1 MKKVDVAIIGTGPG
15 GGMAACCLAK
25 TGLKVLVLEKSK
37 LPRSKACGGALSP
50 GVKKL
55 IDWDFSS
62 LVEVKVVAGKYF
74 YNYNLP
80 KEILS
85 ENSKNSQNKVCPALM
100 VNRSRFDYHFIE
112 RAVSLGKGNVTLWD
126 GFRVV
131 QVKENDNSVVIQ
143 GSNQEMIEADFLI
156 AADGATSITAK
167 CLGLNQKAG
176 LGLAID
182 AEIEVKPTVYEAE
195 NKTATFNI
203 HFPSNGYSW
212 IFPKAG
218 YLSCGV
224 MSWTGQQGL
233 SKAMNEFLEKSFSR
247 ESMKSVK
254 TLSHPIPLYN
264 SHRQIATRRV
274 CLVGDAANLVD
285 PFLGE
290 GIKYALMSGT
300 LAANIISSLMKN
312 GLYADMIKEIESNP
326 QDCRI
331 YQKLIHQGIGKH
343 LNSIKS
349 STLEP
354 LLYAPEL
361 AYRSFI
367 LGENS
372 DELYR
377 QLPFLKA
384 FDIAILNEL

>member
-15 GGMAACCLAK
+15 GGMAACRLAK

-37 LPRSKACGGALSP
+37 LPRHKACGGALSL
-50 GVKKL
+50 GVKEI

-62 LVEVKVVAGKYF
+62 QIEVETVAGKYF
-74 YNYNLP
+74 YNYTLP
-80 KEILS
+80 KEISLDS
-85 ENSKNSQNKVCPALM
+85 QKNSLDKVSPALM
-100 VNRSRFDYHFIE
+100 VNRKRFDYHFIE

-126 GFRVV
+126 GFRVAHV
-131 QVKENDNSVVIQ
+131 EENDNGVLIQ
-143 GSNQEMIEADFLI
+143 GGNQEMIQADFLI
-156 AADGATSITAK
+156 AADGATSVTAK

-182 AEIEVKPTVYEAE
+182 TEVEVTSTVYEAE
-195 NKTATFNI
+195 KKHATFNI
-203 HFPSNGYSW
+203 NFPAKGYSW
-212 IFPKAG
+212 IFPKAD

-224 MSWTGQQGL
+224 MSWTGEKGL
-233 SKAMNEFLEKSFSR
+233 SKAMNEFLAKSFS
-247 ESMKSVK
+247 SKSIKSVK

-264 SHRQIATRRV
+264 GHRQIATRRV

-290 GIKYALMSGT
+290 GIQYALTSGA
-300 LAANIISSLMKN
+300 LAADIITSIMQ
-312 GLYADMIKEIESNP
+312 KELELNTEG
-326 QDCRI
+326 CRK

-343 LNSIKS
+343 LNSLRRF
-349 STLEP
+349 TLIP
-354 LLYAPEL
+354 FLYAPEL

-367 LGENS
+367 LNESN

-377 QLPFLKA
+377 KLSFLEA
-384 FDIAILNEL
+384 FGMLSA